1 MPRTARRATSPTQ
14 PLRAFS
20 PSGGPAVDLALKT
33 TLSSSYRELPRL
45 RDWIDHF
52 AEYAGMS
59 PADRFALRLAAMEI
73 FLHVVEEA
81 YDGEESGIVKATM
94 LLRGAEVRL
103 VLRDFGRRP
112 FHLPEEHTGV
122 PHARGSQ
129 LFLIRRLVDEV
140 KFHTSLARGKAIEI
154 MKRWT
159 PSGAPAEHEAAIP
172 GATTDVPVPPAA
184 TPVPGPARSTS
195 SRSTPSRPRRTKV
208 PRPTLPDA

>member
-1 MPRTARRATSPTQ
+1 MPRTTGHRATSPTQ

-20 PSGGPAVDLALKT
+20 PAGGPAVDLALKT

-52 AEYAGMS
+52 AEYAGMA

-81 YDGEESGIVKATM
+81 YDGEESGVVKATM
-94 LLRGAEVRL
+94 LLKGPEVRL

-112 FHLPEEHTGV
+112 FNLAEEHTGV
-122 PHARGSQ
+122 PHARGAQ

-154 MKRWT
+154 MKRWSPAEPTATT
-159 PSGAPAEHEAAIP
+159 PSPQAALATP
-172 GATTDVPVPPAA
+172 GPEPSTTTDPKRAPSAR
-184 TPVPGPARSTS
+184 GP
-195 SRSTPSRPRRTKV
+195 RPKRTKV
-208 PRPTLPDA
+208 TRPSHPEA

>member
-1 MPRTARRATSPTQ
+1 MPRTAHRATSPPQ

-20 PSGGPAVDLALKT
+20 PAGGAAVDLALKT

-59 PADRFALRLAAMEI
+59 PADRFVLRLAAMEI
-73 FLHVVEEA
+73 FMHVVEEA
-81 YDGEESGIVKATM
+81 YDGEESGVVKATM
-94 LLRGAEVRL
+94 LLRGPEVRL

-112 FHLPEEHTGV
+112 FQLPEEHTGV

-129 LFLIRRLVDEV
+129 LFLIRQLVDEV

-154 MKRWT
+154 MKRWSPVTAPGAVVAT
-159 PSGAPAEHEAAIP
+159 PLPVSAPVGSPPAPAS
-172 GATTDVPVPPAA
+172 PP
-184 TPVPGPARSTS
+184 
-195 SRSTPSRPRRTKV
+195 RPRATRSRRNRVT
-208 PRPTLPDA
+208 RPTHPEA

>member
-1 MPRTARRATSPTQ
+1 MPRTTGHRATSPTQ

-20 PSGGPAVDLALKT
+20 PAGGPAVDLALKT

-52 AEYAGMS
+52 AEYAGMA

-81 YDGEESGIVKATM
+81 YDGEESGVVKATM
-94 LLRGAEVRL
+94 LLKGPEVRL

-112 FHLPEEHTGV
+112 FNMAEEHTGV
-122 PHARGSQ
+122 PHARGAQ

-154 MKRWT
+154 MKRWSPAGPTATT
-159 PSGAPAEHEAAIP
+159 PPPQAALAIP
-172 GATTDVPVPPAA
+172 DPDP
-184 TPVPGPARSTS
+184 
-195 SRSTPSRPRRTKV
+195 STPTDPKRAPSARGPRPKRTKV
-208 PRPTLPDA
+208 TRPSHPEA

>member
-1 MPRTARRATSPTQ
+1 
-14 PLRAFS
+14 
-20 PSGGPAVDLALKT
+20 LKT

-59 PADRFALRLAAMEI
+59 PADRFVLRLAAMEI
-73 FLHVVEEA
+73 FMHVVEEA

-94 LLRGAEVRL
+94 LLRGSEVRL

-112 FHLPEEHTGV
+112 FQLAEERTGV

-129 LFLIRRLVDEV
+129 LFLIRRLVDEDN
-140 KFHTSLARGKAIEI
+140 FHTSLARGKAIEI

-159 PSGAPAEHEAAIP
+159 PVTAPEGPAPTPAAHGTQAGPTPPPAEP
-172 GATTDVPVPPAA
+172 
-184 TPVPGPARSTS
+184 SS
-195 SRSTPSRPRRTKV
+195 SRTPRPRRTRV
-208 PRPTLPDA
+208 TRPTHPET